1 MAGGSHSDSDSL
13 AIDHLRQS
21 ISEGSHW
28 YVVLLEAISLWTK
41 SEEIYNGRHYRYL
54 IAGQAFDWL
63 LLAERLCSEIDDLIP
78 QEEKIDLLFGS
89 PPLEMTREEFKGL
102 IGNEKY
108 QAHLNY
114 FYGVVVEQALHLAVQ
129 TEVEK
134 EQVGA
139 IRRKGSQADIFGRI
153 YGLSEA
159 TLLEQFRDRYSLDQV
174 EEIDLTTYHEFIYW
188 LFKYRVEHSD
198 SARLASD
205 TKKALR
211 QLDQLEPG
219 NNLPVGGT

>member
-1 MAGGSHSDSDSL
+1 MAGDSHSDSDSQ
-13 AIDHLRQS
+13 AIDHLRRS
-21 ISEGSHW
+21 VREGADW
-28 YVVLLEAISLWTK
+28 YMALLESIALWTK
-41 SEEIYNGRHYRYL
+41 SEETYNGRHYRYL
-54 IAGQAFDWL
+54 IADQAFDWL
-63 LLAERLCSEIDDLIP
+63 LLAERLCSEIEDLIP
-78 QEEKIDLLFGS
+78 EEERIALLFGR
-89 PPLEMTREEFKGL
+89 PTFEMTREEFKNL

-139 IRRKGSQADIFGRI
+139 IRRKGAQVDIFERI
-153 YGLSEA
+153 YGLGEPV
-159 TLLEQFRDRYSLDQV
+159 LLERFRSENGLPQG
-174 EEIDLTTYHEFIYW
+174 EEINFVTYHEFIYW

-211 QLDQLEPG
+211 QLDQIEPD
-219 NNLPVGGT
+219 